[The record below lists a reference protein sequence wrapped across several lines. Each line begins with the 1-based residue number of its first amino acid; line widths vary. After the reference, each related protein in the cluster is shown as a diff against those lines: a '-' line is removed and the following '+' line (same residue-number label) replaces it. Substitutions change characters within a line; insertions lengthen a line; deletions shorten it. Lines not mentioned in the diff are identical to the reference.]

1 MNEWKRQER
10 NYNRFVTIIEIITVV
25 FFIIGLIFITNGFGL
40 FDRYIWKTGNAKIDH
55 DVYKNSSSYIDGKV
69 SMLSQQKRDFEKA
82 ESIDNKIIIINY
94 IKEELDNFD
103 LDDIEN
109 ENLKKFAEDIFNG
122 KYDNLEDN

>member
-10 NYNRFVTIIEIITVV
+10 NHNIFVTVIFLTTIVLFLIGIIV
-25 FFIIGLIFITNGFGL
+25 LSNGFGL
-40 FDRYIWKTGNAKIDH
+40 FDKWIWARGNAEIDH

-69 SMLSQQKRDFEKA
+69 SILSQQKRDFEKA

-94 IKEELDNFD
+94 IKDELDNFD